1 MCVRASNLAHP
12 DTAILHHL
20 AARFCQ
26 SGEMLCQGMHDR
38 ENFDRP
44 AVIIEPDKMR
54 QLVERDVTK
63 LVQRQIPFRM
73 HTSYN
78 WAY

>member
-1 MCVRASNLAHP
+1 
-12 DTAILHHL
+12 
-20 AARFCQ
+20 
-26 SGEMLCQGMHDR
+26 MHDR